1 MFTVAIGLGSNLG
14 RREENLRQAGEFLRT
29 LLAGKATFSPLYESE
44 PVGYLEQ
51 PWFLNQVCLGETGLP
66 PLQLLFR
73 LKECEREMGREP
85 GGPRLAR
92 AASIWIF
99 SFTGLG
105 LQIAPFDDP
114 HPRMA
119 ERSFV
124 LLPWW
129 RWGGLGPPG
138 TGPHGPGDLAGKRR
152 PWRLPCAWADSLKA
166 LQEVKNINAGYKG
179 NITEYLLTG

>member
-44 PVGYLEQ
+44 PVGYLVQ

-73 LKECEREMGREP
+73 LKEFEREMGREP
-85 GGPRLAR
+85 GGPRFGPRCIDLDLLFYGDWVFK
-92 AASIWIF
+92 SHLLTI
-99 SFTGLG
+99 
-105 LQIAPFDDP
+105 P

-124 LLPWW
+124 LLPLVEMGADWVHPEL
-129 RWGGLGPPG
+129 GL
-138 TGPHGPGDLAGKRR
+138 TVQEIWAVKKETLASSV
-152 PWRLPCAWADSLKA
+152 RL
-166 LQEVKNINAGYKG
+166 G
-179 NITEYLLTG
+179 